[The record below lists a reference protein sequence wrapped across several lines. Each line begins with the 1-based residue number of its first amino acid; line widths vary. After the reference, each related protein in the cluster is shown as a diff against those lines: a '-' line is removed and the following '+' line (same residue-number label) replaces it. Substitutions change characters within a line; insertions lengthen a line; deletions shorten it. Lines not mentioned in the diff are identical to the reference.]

1 MALTLRR
8 QTTRTSWLPDL
19 VLDPPSENEESSDEE
34 MDESSSREDESIDDD
49 EDDETQANP
58 PLTRSQYAQQRL
70 RTNVA
75 NATAENMFS
84 INNMQLI

>member
-1 MALTLRR
+1 
-8 QTTRTSWLPDL
+8 
-19 VLDPPSENEESSDEE
+19 VLDPPSENEE
-34 MDESSSREDESIDDD
+34 MDESSSGEDESIDDD

-70 RTNVA
+70 RPNVA

>member
-1 MALTLRR
+1 
-8 QTTRTSWLPDL
+8 
-19 VLDPPSENEESSDEE
+19 
-34 MDESSSREDESIDDD
+34 MDESSSGEDESIDDD

-70 RTNVA
+70 RPNVA

-84 INNMQLI
+84 INNMQLIQIPSVRQRLSISVLTDQVNVNSTAEKLNGKVK